1 MSELLNNIP
10 KVYGIENGNL
20 PYWAYREW
28 LKGKGSLLVIAPDH
42 GGMQKC
48 VDELKFLLPRVP
60 VMPFPAWDVQPYDRL
75 NPDATIQAQRMAV
88 LSTIKEEGRHLIITT
103 PAALMVK
110 VPPLN
115 KVAQSVKLSVG
126 DTVDREK
133 FLTSLAEFGYL
144 RVGTVM
150 EPGEFSVR
158 GALIDVFPPTEERPF
173 RLDFFDDELD
183 GIKVFEP
190 SSQRSEESVEFV
202 RVSPASEVPLSEE
215 SIKSFREGYRGLFPD
230 GAQDEVYESLS
241 NGRRHGMAS
250 HYLNLFYNSNLN
262 SFINVLGSD
271 FSVLCS
277 SGVEGHVEGKW
288 KTVEDA
294 FKARA
299 EFMAVYKKSFSEDP
313 YRPVAPEDLYVD
325 PESFFGALQSAGTQ
339 LLVQLDD
346 GDAKAL
352 PFKSVSLVKDAK
364 SLNKSSVDL
373 AVDMLTNAISE
384 GWQVLLTAFLP
395 SSLVQLTRSL
405 EQHGFAGA
413 TSVESFD
420 EWQKGK
426 KKSSA
431 LVSPLAWGVVDK
443 KKKLLILTEQD
454 VFGEKVNRAVT
465 RKKKGGEDA
474 FTHFSE
480 LNVGDYVVHGEHGI
494 GKFTGMQTL
503 KVDGAE
509 QDFLL
514 LEYDGNDKLYVPV
527 FALNQLSRFAHSE
540 ADGTRLD
547 KLGGAAWQ
555 ARKAKVKEDLLAMAG
570 ELLKIAAQRE
580 VRLGH
585 QYTRHDGL
593 YDEFSMG
600 FPYTPTDEQ
609 QTAISDVEGDMIG
622 PRAMDR
628 VVVGDVGFGKTEV
641 AMRAA
646 FLAASD
652 GRQVAVVVPTTLLAR
667 QHYQNFKSRFAQFPI
682 NVAMVSRLVQPKIR
696 KKALEGLEKG
706 QVDVVIG
713 THALLGKTVK
723 FKDIGLVIV
732 DEEHHFGVR
741 HKERL
746 KQMKENVD
754 VLTLTATPIPRT
766 MQMALGGL
774 RDLSLITSP
783 PVDRLAVRTYVM
795 KLDSKVIREAILRE
809 IHRDGQ
815 VFVVTPYVD
824 DIPKLSERISAL
836 VPEASIRIAHGQ
848 MSRDEMEDVMV
859 DFYEGKFN
867 VLISTTIVESG
878 IDVPNANT
886 LIVNRADRFGLA
898 QLHQLRG
905 RVGRGNARAYC
916 YLLLPERGAVTDNAE
931 KRLKIMQKLDKLG
944 AGFTLASYDLDIRG
958 AGNLLGTQQSGHI
971 REVGFE
977 LYNQML
983 GEAIAEAQAGKGD
996 KKAIEEMWEPSL
1008 ELGLSFL
1015 IPESYVK
1022 DFHARLGLYRRLSK
1036 LKTED
1041 DIQNMQ
1047 DELLDRFG
1055 EPPEEVTALFDVV
1068 RTKNRLKL
1076 LNIDR
1081 LQVGDK
1087 GAVIKFHKQTFRK
1100 AEQLLHYVLQNAGIM
1115 SVKPDQSL
1123 VVHRA
1128 FPKGGARIKVID
1140 NILSKLESL

>member
-1 MSELLNNIP
+1 MSEHFTNIP

-20 PYWAYREW
+20 PYWAFREW
-28 LKGKGSLLVIAPDH
+28 QKGKGSLLLIVSDH
-42 GGMQKC
+42 GAMQKA
-48 VDELKFLLPRVP
+48 VEELKFLLPKAH

-75 NPDATIQAQRMAV
+75 NPNAIIQAQRMAV
-88 LSTIKEEGRHLIITT
+88 LSALKEEGRHLIVST

-110 VPPLN
+110 VPPLDM
-115 KVAQSVKLSVG
+115 VADATTLKVG
-126 DTVDREK
+126 DTVDRET
-133 FLTSLAEFGYL
+133 LLQSLSTFGYL

-150 EPGEFSVR
+150 EPGEYSVR
-158 GALIDVFPPTEERPF
+158 GALIDIFPSTEERPF

-183 GIKVFEP
+183 GMKVFEP
-190 SSQRSEESVEFV
+190 TSQRSEESVEMV
-202 RVSPASEVPLSEE
+202 RISPASEVPLSEE
-215 SIKSFREGYRGLFPD
+215 AVKNFREGYRSLFPE

-241 NGRRHGMAS
+241 HGRRHGMSS
-250 HYLNLFYNSNLN
+250 HYLNLFYNNKLSI
-262 SFINVLGSD
+262 FINLLGED
-271 FSVLCS
+271 FSVLCGS
-277 SGVEGHVEGKW
+277 DVLGHVDGKW
-288 KTVEDA
+288 NTVEDA
-294 FKARA
+294 YNTRA
-299 EFMAVYKKSFSEDP
+299 EFMAAYKKSFSEDP
-313 YRPVAPEDLYVD
+313 YRPIAPHDLYVD
-325 PESFFGALQSAGTQ
+325 PTSFVGALEVANTQ
-339 LLVQLDD
+339 LLCQLDD
-346 GDAKAL
+346 GAAKAL
-352 PFKSVSLVKDAK
+352 PFKSVSLVKDAR
-364 SLNKSSVDL
+364 SLNKSSADI
-373 AVDMLTNAISE
+373 AVDMLTNALSE

-395 SSLVQLTRSL
+395 SSLVQLNRAL

-413 TSVESFD
+413 TSLESFD
-420 EWQKGK
+420 AWQKSD
-426 KKSSA
+426 KKSAA
-431 LVSPLAWGVVDK
+431 LVSPLSWGIVDK

-454 VFGEKVNRAVT
+454 VFGEKVKRAVT
-465 RKKKGGEDA
+465 RKGKNNEDA
-474 FTHFSE
+474 FSHFSE
-480 LNVGDYVVHGEHGI
+480 LSMDDYVVHQEHGI

-503 KVDGAE
+503 TVDGAE

-514 LEYDGNDKLYVPV
+514 IEYDGNDKLYVPI
-527 FALNQLSRFAHSE
+527 FSLGLLSRFAHAE

-570 ELLKIAAQRE
+570 ELLKVAASRE

-585 QYTRHDGL
+585 QYTRHEGL

-609 QTAISDVEGDMIG
+609 QNAINDVEGDMIST
-622 PRAMDR
+622 RAMDR

-682 NVAMVSRLVQPKIR
+682 NVAMVSRLVQPKVR
-696 KKALEGLEKG
+696 RETLTKLEKG

-713 THALLGKTVK
+713 THALLGKSVA

-824 DIPKLSERISAL
+824 DIPKLSERIGAL

-905 RVGRGNARAYC
+905 RVGRGSARAYC

-983 GEAIAEAQAGKGD
+983 QEAISEAKAGKGE
-996 KKAIEEMWEPSL
+996 APVEETWEPSL

-1015 IPESYVK
+1015 IPETYVK

-1036 LKTED
+1036 LRTED

-1055 EPPEEVTALFDVV
+1055 EPPEEVVALFDVV
-1068 RTKNRLKL
+1068 RMKNRLKL

-1087 GAVIKFHKQTFRK
+1087 GAVIKFHKQTFKK
-1100 AEQLLHYVLQNAGIM
+1100 AEQLLHYVLQNAGVL

-1123 VVHRA
+1123 VVHRGFA
-1128 FPKGGARIKVID
+1128 KGAMRLKAID

>member
-1 MSELLNNIP
+1 MSDFLNNIP
-10 KVYGIENGNL
+10 KVYGIENGNI
-20 PYWAYREW
+20 PYWAFKEW
-28 LKGKGSLLVIAPDH
+28 QKSKGSLLVMLPDH
-42 GGMQKC
+42 GSMQKC
-48 VDELKFLLPRVP
+48 VEELKFLLPKAH

-75 NPDATIQAQRMAV
+75 NPDAIIQAQRMAV
-88 LSTIKEEGRHLIITT
+88 LSALKEDGRHLVVTT

-110 VPPLN
+110 VPPLEH
-115 KVAQSVKLSVG
+115 VAGAVKLSVG
-126 DTVDREK
+126 DTVDRDK

-183 GIKVFEP
+183 GIKAFEP
-190 SSQRSEESVEFV
+190 SSQRSEESVDSV
-202 RVSPASEVPLSEE
+202 RVSPASEVPMSEE
-215 SIKSFREGYRGLFPD
+215 SIKNFREGYRGLFPE

-250 HYLNLFYNSNLN
+250 HYLNLFYNNGLN
-262 SFINVLGSD
+262 SFINLLDDTFKVLSA
-271 FSVLCS
+271 
-277 SGVEGHVEGKW
+277 SGVEEHISGKW
-288 KTVEDA
+288 ATAEDA
-294 FKARA
+294 FKSRV
-299 EFMAVYKKSFSEDP
+299 ELMAVYKKKVSEDP
-313 YRPVAPEDLYVD
+313 YRPVAPEDMYVD
-325 PESFFGALQSAGTQ
+325 PESFFGALKSANTEMLMQ
-339 LLVQLDD
+339 LND
-346 GDAKAL
+346 GDVKAL
-352 PFKSVSLVKDAK
+352 PFKSISLVRDAK
-364 SLNKSSVDL
+364 SLNKSAADI
-373 AVDMLTNAISE
+373 AVDTLTNALSE
-384 GWQVLLTAFLP
+384 GWQVLLSAFLP
-395 SSLVQLTRSL
+395 SSLIQLTRAL
-405 EQHGFAGA
+405 EQHGFSGA
-413 TSVESFD
+413 SSFESFE
-420 EWQKGK
+420 EWQKGN

-431 LVSPLAWGVVDK
+431 LVSPLSWGVVDK

-454 VFGEKVNRAVT
+454 VFGEKVNRVAT
-465 RKKKGGEDA
+465 GKKKQNEDA

-480 LNVGDYVVHGEHGI
+480 LSIGDYVVHQEHGI
-494 GKFTGMQTL
+494 GKFTGMQIL
-503 KVDGAE
+503 KIDGAE

-514 LEYDGNDKLYVPV
+514 LEYGGGDKLYVPI
-527 FALNQLSRFAHSE
+527 FSLGLLSRFAHSE

-570 ELLKIAAQRE
+570 ELIKIAAQRE

-585 QYTRHDGL
+585 KYTRHEGL
-593 YDEFSMG
+593 YDEFSIG

-609 QTAISDVEGDMIG
+609 QNAINDVEGDMIG

-652 GRQVAVVVPTTLLAR
+652 GKQVAVVVPTTLLAR

-682 NVAMVSRLVQPKIR
+682 NVAMVSRLVQPKLR
-696 KKALEGLEKG
+696 KKALDGLEKG

-723 FKDIGLVIV
+723 FKDIGLVVV

-746 KQMKENVD
+746 KQMKDNVD

-795 KLDSKVIREAILRE
+795 KMDSKVIREAILRE

-824 DIPKLSERISAL
+824 DIPKLSERINAL

-905 RVGRGNARAYC
+905 RVGRGNSRAYC
-916 YLLLPERGAVTDNAE
+916 YLLLPERGAVSDNAE

-983 GEAIAEAQAGKGD
+983 GEAIADAQSVKGE
-996 KKAIEEMWEPSL
+996 KPSTEPIWEPSL

-1015 IPESYVK
+1015 IPEAYVK

-1055 EPPEEVTALFDVV
+1055 ELPEEVTALFDVV
-1068 RTKNRLKL
+1068 RMKNRLQL

-1100 AEQLLHYVLQNAGIM
+1100 AEQLLHHVLQNAGVM
-1115 SVKPDQSL
+1115 TVKPDQSL
-1123 VVHRA
+1123 VVHRP
-1128 FPKGGARIKVID
+1128 FPKGGQRLRVID